1 MPHELQNIA
10 CFEITVPIGTKVIS
24 LGHINLNNKLIQSVY
39 LFSSTEDVLLFSPVS
54 GKQVSALAET
64 GPCAIYLNLTDT
76 DNELFVRDYSSGN
89 FTIYSEMDHFVSWR
103 INRKIDWNQ
112 SFLKTIIPDKAS
124 TLNLLMYIEYENVV
138 STDLSGNVVAEKTVN
153 LTPDNDI
160 QDFCLDAFFP
170 ELTDKTITG
179 INVSNQ
185 CNGYFDLHGQ
195 NNRLENVPAHFF
207 AIKSSKGF
215 LIEPMKI
222 DLKKSC
228 YRHRSFSREPYRIT
242 LTYLP

>member
-10 CFEITVPIGTKVIS
+10 CFEITVPTGTNIIS
-24 LGHINLNNKLIQSVY
+24 LGHVNLNDRLIQSVY
-39 LFSSTEDVLLFSPVS
+39 LFSSTEDVMLFSPVS

-64 GPCAIYLNLTDT
+64 GPCAIYLNLTDS
-76 DNELFVRDYSSGN
+76 DNEQFVRDYSSGN

-103 INRKIDWNQ
+103 INRKIDWKQ

-124 TLNLLMYIEYENVV
+124 TLNLLMYIAFENVASMV
-138 STDLSGNVVAEKTVN
+138 LSGNVVAEKTVN

-160 QDFCLDAFFP
+160 QDFYLDTFFP

-215 LIEPMKI
+215 QIAPMKI
-222 DLKKSC
+222 DLKKTC
-228 YRHRSFSREPYRIT
+228 YLHRSFSRESFSIT
-242 LTYLP
+242 LSYLP